1 MPPSMLPGLHRLAGL
16 SLVFC
21 LVGCGSSDPL
31 ERLIDVPTVNRLAS
45 WRSHVASDYNV
56 ETVKRIEEALQE
68 IRLAITGEQELKRQM
83 GEKVTGGSDAIG
95 EAVRQRV
102 DGRTLREVLQLGYEF
117 RVRRLKEEL
126 AGLEDAM
133 SKNAQLVTRPGDLES
148 KHHLE
153 GLRDR
158 QAVRVENY
166 RAELA
171 AAERHLAPLIQK
183 TGRRLLDASA
193 GGSDEPPLRTENK
206 SNAKI

>member
-1 MPPSMLPGLHRLAGL
+1 MSPRSFSLAGL
-16 SLVFC
+16 WLVLC
-21 LVGCGSSDPL
+21 LAGCDSRDPL
-31 ERLIDVPTVNRLAS
+31 ERVMSVPTVNRLAA

-83 GEKVTGGSDAIG
+83 GEKVTGGSDAIS

-102 DGRTLREVLQLGYEF
+102 DGRTLREVLQLGFEL

-158 QAVRVENY
+158 QTVRVENY
-166 RAELA
+166 RADIA
-171 AAERHLAPLIQK
+171 AAERQLAPLIEK
-183 TGRRLLDASA
+183 TGRRLLDVSG
-193 GGSDEPPLRTENK
+193 GGSDATPLRTENK